1 MGDRPIVHTGN
12 GGARRVNAPRTVTGN
27 GQHRGEPERLPVVTS
42 TARPSSEAGP
52 PSPPPPRAVPRL
64 RRQRNLAVGL
74 ALLASVALIVFALV
88 DRPNGGSTDGKSS
101 PSFSRAPAPVPFV
114 PVGYAFGAQGS
125 AILRPRG
132 EGVFLLS
139 LSLDVPKRP
148 LLIGLARRGTASER
162 TGAKLLGVVQDRGNT
177 RFEQRVSLRT
187 LAGYDALEIHVF
199 VRRKGTRGAKS
210 RVGPRPILRVDVLD
224 LMRASRVS
232 LGNPVAG

>member
-1 MGDRPIVHTGN
+1 MGDQQTPHTEN
-12 GGARRVNAPRTVTGN
+12 GDVRRVSAPRTVTGN

-42 TARPSSEAGP
+42 TARPSSGAGP
-52 PSPPPPRAVPRL
+52 PSPPLPRAVPRL

-74 ALLASVALIVFALV
+74 ALLASVALIVFALL
-88 DRPNGGSTDGKSS
+88 DRSNGGSADGESA
-101 PSFSRAPAPVPFV
+101 PSLSRAPAPVPFV

-148 LLIGLARRGTASER
+148 LLIGLARRGTASEH

-199 VRRKGTRGAKS
+199 VRRKGTHGAKS
-210 RVGPRPILRVDVLD
+210 RVGPRPILRVGVLD

-232 LGNPVAG
+232 LGNPIAG